1 MKFENM
7 INTIQLGDCYEMI
20 KNIPD
25 NSIDLIVTD
34 PPYEMVSGG
43 HGVGKLADR
52 KTTQNEE
59 FREQGLYDGF
69 KNDILLEFVRVLKKI
84 NIYIWCSKNQIYQ
97 IMDFFNKLDKELNF
111 DIITWHKTNPAPL
124 ANMTYLND
132 TEYCINFREQGCI
145 IRGELEQKK
154 KYYVTSLNKNDKD
167 LYKHPTIKP
176 INIIKNLIIN
186 SSQENDIVLD
196 CFCGSGTTCV
206 ASKELN
212 RNFIGMEINKEY
224 YKIAVNRLNGINAN
238 GQMSI
243 FTDFEQL
250 EMSDNSE

>member
-1 MKFENM
+1 MNTDFDSM
-7 INTIQLGDCYEMI
+7 INNIVLGDCYELI
-20 KNIPD
+20 KKIPD
-25 NSIDLIVTD
+25 NSIDLIITD
-34 PPYEMVSGG
+34 LPYEMVTGG
-43 HGVGKLADR
+43 HGSGKLADR
-52 KTTQNEE
+52 KTIQNET

-145 IRGELEQKK
+145 IRGDLEQKK

-167 LYKHPTIKP
+167 KFKHPTIKP
-176 INIIKNLIIN
+176 LEMISNLVIN
-186 SSQENDIVLD
+186 SSNKNDLVLD

-206 ASKELN
+206 ACKNNN
-212 RNFIGMEINKEY
+212 RRFIGMEINKEY
-224 YKIAVNRLNGINAN
+224 YDVAVKRLNNEDAN
-238 GQMSI
+238 GQLSI
-243 FTDFEQL
+243 FTV
-250 EMSDNSE
+250 

>member
-1 MKFENM
+1 MNTDFDSM
-7 INTIQLGDCYEMI
+7 INNIVLGDCYELI
-20 KNIPD
+20 KKIPD
-25 NSIDLIVTD
+25 NSIDLIITD
-34 PPYEMVSGG
+34 PPYEMVTGG
-43 HGVGKLADR
+43 HGSGKLADR
-52 KTTQNEE
+52 KTIQNET

-145 IRGELEQKK
+145 IRGDLEQKK

-167 LYKHPTIKP
+167 KFKHPTIKP
-176 INIIKNLIIN
+176 LEMISNLVIN
-186 SSQENDIVLD
+186 SSNKNDLVLD

-206 ASKELN
+206 ACKNNN
-212 RNFIGMEINKEY
+212 RRFIGMKINKEY
-224 YKIAVNRLNGINAN
+224 YDVAVKRLNNEDAN
-238 GQMSI
+238 GQLSI
-243 FTDFEQL
+243 FTV
-250 EMSDNSE
+250 

>member
-1 MKFENM
+1 MNTDFDSM
-7 INTIQLGDCYEMI
+7 INNIVLGDCYELI
-20 KNIPD
+20 KKIPD
-25 NSIDLIVTD
+25 NSIDLIITD
-34 PPYEMVSGG
+34 PPYEMVTGG
-43 HGVGKLADR
+43 HGSGKLADR
-52 KTTQNEE
+52 KTIQNET

-145 IRGELEQKK
+145 IRGDLEQKK

-167 LYKHPTIKP
+167 KFKHPTIKP
-176 INIIKNLIIN
+176 LEMISNLVIN
-186 SSQENDIVLD
+186 SSNKNDLVLD

-206 ASKELN
+206 ACKNNN
-212 RNFIGMEINKEY
+212 RRFIGMEINKEY
-224 YKIAVNRLNGINAN
+224 YDVAVKRLNNEDAN
-238 GQMSI
+238 GQLSI
-243 FTDFEQL
+243 FTV
-250 EMSDNSE
+250 

>member
-1 MKFENM
+1 MNTDFDSM
-7 INTIQLGDCYEMI
+7 INNIVLGDCYELI
-20 KNIPD
+20 KKIPD
-25 NSIDLIVTD
+25 NSIDLIITD
-34 PPYEMVSGG
+34 PPYEMVTGG
-43 HGVGKLADR
+43 HGSGKLADR
-52 KTTQNEE
+52 KTIQNET

-69 KNDILLEFVRVLKKI
+69 KNDILLEFVRVLKII

-145 IRGELEQKK
+145 IRGDLEQKK

-167 LYKHPTIKP
+167 KFKHPTIKP
-176 INIIKNLIIN
+176 LEMISNLVIN
-186 SSQENDIVLD
+186 SSNKNDLVLD

-206 ASKELN
+206 ACKNNN
-212 RNFIGMEINKEY
+212 RRFIGMEINKEY
-224 YKIAVNRLNGINAN
+224 YDVAVKRLNNEDAN
-238 GQMSI
+238 GQLSI
-243 FTDFEQL
+243 FTV
-250 EMSDNSE
+250 